1 MAINPENLIK
11 ARIAETIVEDMFRKV
26 GYQVYTFGYK
36 PVLQNLIH
44 SRMKSGNEFSVGK
57 AVASMPDFLLVKGEL
72 QHFLEV
78 KFRTDGQLNKTDI
91 TSWNQ
96 GSVLLVSSFNPYFK
110 IAQVPA
116 FIKNNELHLLEED
129 GWIPVNK
136 KTSDEYAPLIEKYL
150 KRK

>member
-1 MAINPENLIK
+1 MTINPENLIK
-11 ARIAETIVEDMFRKV
+11 ARIAETIVEDMFRKS

-36 PVLQNLIH
+36 PVLQNMLH
-44 SRMKSGNEFSVGK
+44 SRIRTDKEFTVGK
-57 AVASMPDFLLVKGEL
+57 AVASMPDFMLVKGEL

-78 KFRTDGQLNKTDI
+78 KFRNDGKLKKADI

-96 GSVLLVSSFNPYFK
+96 GSVLLVFPFPPYYK

-116 FIKNNELHLLEED
+116 FIKNNELHLLDED
-129 GWIPVNK
+129 GWIPITK
-136 KTSDEYAPLIEKYL
+136 KTSDEYVPLIEKYL

>member
-1 MAINPENLIK
+1 MTINPENLIK
-11 ARIAETIVEDMFRKV
+11 ARIAETIVEDIFRKS

-44 SRMKSGNEFSVGK
+44 NRMKSGNEFSVGK

-78 KFRTDGQLNKTDI
+78 KFRSDGKLNKTDI

-96 GSVLLVSSFNPYFK
+96 GSVLLVFPFPPYFK

-116 FIKNNELHLLEED
+116 FIKNNELHSLEDD
-129 GWIPVNK
+129 GWIPIHK
-136 KTSDEYAPLIEKYL
+136 KTSDEYVPLIEKYL